1 MASWHF
7 LTWHFLSENTYLSVL
22 HTSSSKAPIKT
33 EMSTQEKKS
42 YNSCEDLAGNQFLKD
57 HSSTIVWSPCKL
69 VFVKHMGG
77 VYAAVISTTDPCPW
91 QSPEKHSHSTAPC
104 QDMPNDPGSK
114 AAGMHRMHPAVR
126 AHHGP
131 PCPGRHLMMPDEFD
145 VDFASFITP
154 CFWHTNTLHYIWHTH
169 WSGHYSI
176 ENKTFRRVSFLFMIF
191 LGRILRLGL
200 ALWAALKCSCVF
212 LTCSSLYWDIG
223 CLPKNMSKFT
233 NYQYVFKCENNS
245 FIDYWLYGHI
255 YGKLFVQLK
264 RFNQPFNKDLNI
276 TIKWLSRKKGA
287 LKHSKR
293 LKAHFL
299 FGAKN
304 GG

>member
-33 EMSTQEKKS
+33 EMSTQEKKI
-42 YNSCEDLAGNQFLKD
+42 LQFLRGSCGEPILEGSFQHHRVISVQTCFCQTYGWSLRRRDIYNWSLPLTVTRKAQPF
-57 HSSTIVWSPCKL
+57 HSSVPGHAKWPRVQSRGDASDASRRQSSSWPSMSWAAFDDAGRIRCRLCIIHHPLFLTYQHPTLYLTHPLKWTLFNWKQNFPKGQFPLHDFFGQNIATWSGTLGRSK
-69 VFVKHMGG
+69 VFM
-77 VYAAVISTTDPCPW
+77 CFF
-91 QSPEKHSHSTAPC
+91 SH
-104 QDMPNDPGSK
+104 
-114 AAGMHRMHPAVR
+114 V
-126 AHHGP
+126 P
-131 PCPGRHLMMPDEFD
+131 PCTGYWMP
-145 VDFASFITP
+145 
-154 CFWHTNTLHYIWHTH
+154 
-169 WSGHYSI
+169 
-176 ENKTFRRVSFLFMIF
+176 
-191 LGRILRLGL
+191 
-200 ALWAALKCSCVF
+200 
-212 LTCSSLYWDIG
+212 
-223 CLPKNMSKFT
+223 PKNMSKFT